1 MSATPTTQQTIA
13 GGSNSEIGRKQP
25 TSEDKVTKVVRWTF
39 PTRLT
44 PSKVTKHPPGGDA
57 LGLQARYLG
66 CDQEPQKSPKDGY

>member
-44 PSKVTKHPPGGDA
+44 PSKVTKHPPGGMPSDYKRDIWVGIAKEVPA
-57 LGLQARYLG
+57 LAN
-66 CDQEPQKSPKDGY
+66 